1 MAEELKM
8 EEGSKRSKLIII
20 IVAVVI
26 LIAVGG
32 GAAYF
37 FLMDEDASTS
47 LVDGGLMTEGEE
59 GEEGEEEGVAIAAFK
74 NGTAIYVAMPRPFIF
89 NVYGSSKDR
98 YVEIKV
104 ELMMRG
110 SDNEEKVKMHT
121 PLIEGA
127 LLKTFSAS
135 NADDLVTE
143 AGKTAIRDRALKA
156 VQKTML
162 DVSDN
167 QTVEEVLFT
176 GFIMQ

>member
-20 IVAVVI
+20 IVAVVVF
-26 LIAVGG
+26 IAVGG

-37 FLMDEDASTS
+37 FLMDDDASTS
-47 LVDGGLMTEGEE
+47 FVEGGLMTEGEE
-59 GEEGEEEGVAIAAFK
+59 GVALAAFK
-74 NGTAIYVAMPRPFIF
+74 NGTALYVAMPRPFIF
-89 NVYGSSKDR
+89 NVHGSSRDR

-104 ELMMRG
+104 QLMMRG

-127 LLKTFSAS
+127 LLKTFSTA

-162 DVSDN
+162 DVSGN

-176 GFIMQ
+176 GFVMQ

>member
-1 MAEELKM
+1 MAEELQM

-20 IVAVVI
+20 IVAVVA

-37 FLMDEDASTS
+37 FLMDDDASTS
-47 LVDGGLMTEGEE
+47 AVEGGPMTEGEE
-59 GEEGEEEGVAIAAFK
+59 GEEGEEGVALAAFK

-89 NVYGSSKDR
+89 NVYGSSRDR

-104 ELMMRG
+104 QLMMRG

-127 LLKTFSAS
+127 LLKTFSAA

-162 DVSDN
+162 DVGG
-167 QTVEEVLFT
+167 TVEEVLFT
-176 GFIMQ
+176 GFVMQ

>member
-20 IVAVVI
+20 VAVVA

-37 FLMDEDASTS
+37 FLMDDDASTS
-47 LVDGGLMTEGEE
+47 SVEGGLMTEGEE
-59 GEEGEEEGVAIAAFK
+59 GVALAAFK
-74 NGTAIYVAMPRPFIF
+74 NGTALYVAMPRPFIF
-89 NVYGSSKDR
+89 NVHGSSRDR

-104 ELMMRG
+104 QLMMRG

-127 LLKTFSAS
+127 LLKTFSTA
-135 NADDLVTE
+135 NVDDLVTE

-162 DVSDN
+162 DVSGN
-167 QTVEEVLFT
+167 QAVEEVLFT
-176 GFIMQ
+176 GFVMQ